1 MAEIQLTGSF
11 VSIDD
16 SNVTTS
22 KSSVQQLIDI
32 IQADIAS
39 DTGSATRKKYQV
51 FVSGG
56 TNLSSITSS
65 LYQTVFDQDFTLGT
79 SNPLFDI
86 TIGSFA
92 DFTNAN
98 APVVNQIT
106 AETDEAGKLIFEDGS
121 NNNINSIAMM
131 REKVSMYRQFAQNL
145 IGDPDAYFI
154 TPHTALVPEA
164 GPDNGTNAK
173 IINGAV
179 FLSFRRLF
187 TRDNIYKGSFGMKI
201 HKEAADLKTGARE
214 QNISVSAD
222 SDAGDLHT
230 TYLIDDTKVNTNLT
244 VDTVGGEVTTLQ
256 DNNGHFVGLI
266 YYDKGIVVLDVE
278 RVFDADQII
287 RGIIDSVDTSTVSE
301 PAKNADDYGFTHP
314 AFDDQVP
321 RSAGETVFTEK
332 LYPNL
337 WVSGT
342 IDNVVDHICDTR
354 FGTGNLSAIGFR
366 NETIINSSLYF
377 CRAAPSQL
385 NYSTNPTYVDSNGD
399 IIPVSVDTVTRNP
412 FTFVTTVGLYDADGF
427 LLAVAKTSR
436 PIEKNPETD
445 LSIRI
450 RLDY

>member
-11 VSIDD
+11 VAIDD

-32 IQADIAS
+32 VQSDISSDAGAS
-39 DTGSATRKKYQV
+39 TRKKYQV

-86 TIGSFA
+86 TIGSYA
-92 DFTNAN
+92 DYTNPE
-98 APVVNQIT
+98 APIINGIE
-106 AETDEAGKLIFEDGS
+106 ASTDSGGKLIFENDNGS
-121 NNNINSIAMM
+121 NIDSLAMM
-131 REKVSMYRQFAQNL
+131 REKVAMYRQFAQIL
-145 IGDPDAYFI
+145 LGDANSSFI
-154 TPHTALVPEA
+154 TPHTATSVSVEPSD
-164 GPDNGTNAK
+164 GQDPK
-173 IINGAV
+173 IIKGAI
-179 FLSFRRLF
+179 FISFRRLF
-187 TRDNIYKGSFGMKI
+187 TRDNIYKGSFGMKVYRS
-201 HKEAADLKTGARE
+201 ASLLKTDSRE
-214 QNISVSAD
+214 QNLSVDSAID
-222 SDAGDLHT
+222 SVDNNT
-230 TYLIDDTKVNTNLT
+230 TYLIDDTISSTNLT
-244 VDTVGGEVTTLQ
+244 IDPVAGEVSTLR
-256 DNNGHFVGLI
+256 DSNNNYVGLI
-266 YYDKGIVVLDVE
+266 YYDKGIVVLDAE

-287 RGIIDSVDTSTVSE
+287 RGIIESVSTETTSET
-301 PAKNADDYGFTHP
+301 AKSANEYGFTHP
-314 AFDDQVP
+314 AFNTQID
-321 RSAGETVFTEK
+321 RTAGQTVFTNK
-332 LYPNL
+332 FYPDL

-342 IDNVVDHICDTR
+342 IDEVVDHICDTR

-385 NYSTNPTYVDSNGD
+385 NYSTNPTYLDANGD
-399 IIPVSVDTVTRNP
+399 IIPVKADPTTNNP
-412 FTFVTTVGLYDADGF
+412 FTFVTTVGLYDAEGF